1 MLTLFGFCVILQRKK
16 NIKIRPD
23 VEAGIFAIKLVFS
36 KNKVDQ
42 LIDKCFG

>member
-1 MLTLFGFCVILQRKK
+1 MLTLFGFCVILQRKT

-42 LIDKCFG
+42 PIDKWFG